1 MSVRQ
6 YEGENVG
13 QTLFVDVLV
22 EFRPAQNVPDL
33 LDNGSDK
40 YSESYVRAKIR
51 ARSGVDCRF
60 SAALAT
66 TLASTTTFGTVPL

>member
-33 LDNGSDK
+33 L
-40 YSESYVRAKIR
+40 
-51 ARSGVDCRF
+51 
-60 SAALAT
+60 
-66 TLASTTTFGTVPL
+66 